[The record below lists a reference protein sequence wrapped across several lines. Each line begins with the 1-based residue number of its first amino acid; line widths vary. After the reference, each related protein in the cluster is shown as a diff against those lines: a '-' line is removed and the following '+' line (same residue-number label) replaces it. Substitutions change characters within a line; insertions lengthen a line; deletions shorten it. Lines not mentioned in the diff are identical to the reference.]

1 MSLFRRISLVALLFG
16 LLAMLTPDDLFSQR
30 RSGGSFGGRRS
41 FSSPSRSY
49 RSPSGGGS
57 FGGRRSTPTTR
68 PNTSSP
74 RTGTSTRSYS
84 SPTTTTRNSFGGTRM
99 NTATDYTSRYGIPRQ
114 TTRQSIPSSGG
125 SQNYVVHRYGGA
137 GDGFMMGYLMGSI
150 PWYYSMPFH
159 PAYYYSRPYT
169 VANSDGTTSVY
180 PGTFQWGTL
189 FFTLLLIGGVLFI
202 LYVWYRNRRRRVS
215 GIGDMEDSSFA

>member
-1 MSLFRRISLVALLFG
+1 MSMFRRLSLAALLVG
-16 LLAMLTPDDLFSQR
+16 VLAMMMPDDLLSQR
-30 RSGGSFGGRRS
+30 RSGSFGGKRS

-57 FGGRRSTPTTR
+57 FGGRRSTAPTTR
-68 PNTSSP
+68 PSTSSP
-74 RTGTSTRSYS
+74 RTSTRSFS
-84 SPTTTTRNSFGGTRM
+84 SPTSTTRNTFGGTRM
-99 NTATDYTSRYGIPRQ
+99 DRPTDYTSRYGIPRQ
-114 TTRQSIPSSGG
+114 STRQSVPTSTG
-125 SQNYVVHRYGGA
+125 SQQYVVNRYGGM

-159 PAYYYSRPYT
+159 PAFYYSRPYT
-169 VANSDGTTSVY
+169 VANTDGTTSVY

-202 LYVWYRNRRRRVS
+202 LYVWYRNRRRRLS
-215 GIGDMEDSSFA
+215 GAGDMGDSSFA